1 MVISALAVS
10 HGLWIRYRYRL
21 RPTERGSMNMLVL
34 IFDLL
39 SAVGII
45 AVAYLL
51 YKKFF
56 ASPPARD
63 TTRETAYEEGF
74 SDAVRYFGLR
84 KLYGEDP
91 ALRNRMEQVFTEAGI
106 NHRIDEVLDKGQHKP
121 AGQSPQARTR
131 EHPGRS
137 K

>member
-1 MVISALAVS
+1 
-10 HGLWIRYRYRL
+10 
-21 RPTERGSMNMLVL
+21 MNVLVL

-84 KLYGEDP
+84 KLCEEDP
-91 ALRNRMEQVFTEAGI
+91 VLKRRMEAVFTEAGI
-106 NHRIDEVLDKGQHKP
+106 THRIDELLVKAKDKP
-121 AGQSPQARTR
+121 AGQSAKTR
-131 EHPGRS
+131 SRENPG
-137 K
+137 KAQ